1 MEVRTEPWPSR
12 RGNGPHPV
20 GWPVQ
25 RIDSLACEAA
35 APVCFG
41 QGFASLASVVP
52 WNRCH
57 PLKRETLT
65 VSPDHGSTCA
75 TKNVPGHGLT
85 GFSETIRHTKCIM
98 VSPRMWPWRYGTREN
113 TVARAS
119 CKAKITPQTKA
130 SHNWDGREGTRRSR
144 LRPLPKPWQTPM
156 PLHGLHIH
164 VLGSNSLLLC
174 VCRTG

>member
-25 RIDSLACEAA
+25 RIHSLACEAA

-41 QGFASLASVVP
+41 QGFASLASGVP

-57 PLKRETLT
+57 PLKRETVT
-65 VSPDHGSTCA
+65 VSPDLVSTCA
-75 TKNVPGHGLT
+75 TQKYSRTWPDTIIRNNQIHEVHTGLT
-85 GFSETIRHTKCIM
+85 EDVALALWDTHKPRKTGTAGRAPAGADSVPYQGF
-98 VSPRMWPWRYGTREN
+98 
-113 TVARAS
+113 
-119 CKAKITPQTKA
+119 
-130 SHNWDGREGTRRSR
+130 
-144 LRPLPKPWQTPM
+144 PM

-164 VLGSNSLLLC
+164 VLGLNFLYYEWQEP
-174 VCRTG
+174 G

>member
-1 MEVRTEPWPSR
+1 MEVRTDPWPSR

-25 RIDSLACEAA
+25 RIHSLACEAA

-41 QGFASLASVVP
+41 QGFASLASGVP

-75 TKNVPGHGLT
+75 TNSVAGHGLA
-85 GFSETIRHTKCIM
+85 GSSETIRHTKCIL
-98 VSPRMWPWRYGTREN
+98 VSPIMWQWRYGTRESN
-113 TVARAS
+113 VVMAS
-119 CKAKITPQTKA
+119 CDTQKYRPNRNPSTTGTA
-130 SHNWDGREGTRRSR
+130 GRAPAGADSVPYHEGAYGT
-144 LRPLPKPWQTPM
+144 
-156 PLHGLHIH
+156 
-164 VLGSNSLLLC
+164 
-174 VCRTG
+174 